1 MEGGKCEFAALAKAS
16 GHRRESGHSRFRFKS
31 PHAAPRIKDSY
42 AQKAG
47 FAKCLQQVLFSDSL
61 AHKKST
67 LMRINIHRSPGW
79 ECPVHGGFGNL
90 NLCAWPNCDHGIK
103 EDSVEVETL
112 PRMEARVFKRVS
124 WNALN
129 GDEYHDWQT
138 DDLPTWFRMNRP
150 FGYFAN
156 KIKESVR
163 LDQMFHYTSA
173 EGALA
178 ILQSGRMRFTDY
190 AYLNDMREITHGLD
204 VIRSV
209 LDDETHTAGS
219 PALTSLKAH
228 LGDVDPV
235 SRYNIYTTS
244 FSSDS
249 DSLSQFRLYGP
260 VALGFEA
267 NPNGFG
273 FFKGD
278 ICFDHVIYDP
288 AKQVRLIQTFLN
300 LIKQSEEKDAALIKS
315 DEAKKVTAEYLT
327 GHLLQIASFFKH
339 RAFSDER
346 EVRLVYSEPLEA
358 MENFGQETAK
368 RQFRASGGLIVPF
381 TDTIDMY
388 RASSSGDDEQ
398 LPPRLP
404 LKSVVIGPVAQAE
417 ALANGMRNLLSAEG
431 YHDVV
436 VSLSEAPFRT

>member
-1 MEGGKCEFAALAKAS
+1 M
-16 GHRRESGHSRFRFKS
+16 RR
-31 PHAAPRIKDSY
+31 
-42 AQKAG
+42 
-47 FAKCLQQVLFSDSL
+47 
-61 AHKKST
+61 
-67 LMRINIHRSPGW
+67 NIHQSPGW
-79 ECPVHGGFGNL
+79 ECPVHGGPGNL

-103 EDSVEVETL
+103 VDNVEAKTP
-112 PRMEARVFKRVS
+112 PRTEAKVFHRVS
-124 WNALN
+124 WHDLN

-138 DDLPTWFRMNRP
+138 NELPTWFKIGRP

-209 LDDETHTAGS
+209 LEDETHTAGS

-228 LGDVDPV
+228 LGDVDPF

-244 FSSDS
+244 CSSDS

-267 NPNGFG
+267 NPIDFG

-278 ICFDHVIYDP
+278 IRFDHVVYDP
-288 AKQVRLIQTFLN
+288 EQQFQLIQTFLN
-300 LIKQSEEKDAALIKS
+300 ILKQSEEKDAALIKS
-315 DEAKKVTAEYLT
+315 DVSKQVTADYLA

-346 EVRLVYSEPLEA
+346 EVRLVYSEPLEIL
-358 MENFGQETAK
+358 EKYGQETAK

-381 TDTIDMY
+381 TDTFDMY
-388 RASSSGDDEQ
+388 EPSSFGDEAQ
-398 LPPRLP
+398 LPPKLP
-404 LKSVVIGPVAQAE
+404 LKSVVIGPVAQAD

-431 YHDVV
+431 YQDVV
-436 VSLSEAPFRT
+436 VTLSEAPFRT